1 MGVNIEAVKFAIALP
16 DFQQTALLEIALT
29 HRSYTN
35 EHPDLIALS
44 PQKQERE
51 YRRLAFL
58 GDAILGAVVT
68 DYLYH
73 RFSALE
79 QGTLSPLKSDLVDR
93 KKLSEFAWTLNLR
106 ELCLL
111 GGSALQIDKSDQN
124 RFLSETFEAL
134 FGAIYLEFE
143 RDFDRAG
150 NWLIKRFIAPAV
162 SEISNLSE
170 RSQAPSMLEYRRR
183 GLLGNDILAA
193 IVIDYLYH
201 HFPELGQEQL
211 TQWKTNLVERKFFTK
226 EFKALFGGIYLEFDR
241 DFKRTRDWLVEQ
253 FIERAVNDLSAAE
266 REKEQELTGEKFAD
280 FSDSR
285 AFPLLVSHIT
295 QKDWRD
301 EFLRV
306 AELVKP
312 ADELLLLMKQ
322 QIDALAASDEKL
334 QQLVQWIHQKSLSVQ
349 SSYKPAAVRA
359 FYLALVRIL
368 YFDFVGAFSDP
379 TRYRAR
385 ARQFASSLAQGI
397 AIFDNPDITTTLNLS
412 LGFYPVGI
420 IACILTFDLEPDLA
434 KGLQQ
439 LHEKLPHPDNEKEQ
453 FDEWRR
459 ADGQA
464 WVVKL
469 TDLIGHNLQFTDEQK
484 EVLKQY
490 YYAHHLLTECLNSD
504 RCEVTPAVRTEIENT
519 LLLPP
524 MI

>member
-29 HRSYTN
+29 HRSYTT
-35 EHPDLIALS
+35 EHPDLIGLS

-51 YRRLAFL
+51 YRRLALL

-68 DYLYH
+68 NYLYH
-73 RFSALE
+73 LFPDLE

-93 KKLSEFAWTLNLR
+93 KKLSEFAWALNLR

-143 RDFDRAG
+143 RNFDRAG
-150 NWLIKRFIAPAV
+150 NWVIKRFIAPAV

-170 RSQAPSMLEYRRR
+170 RTQASPMLDYRRR

-201 HFPELGQEQL
+201 HFPELDQEQL
-211 TQWKTNLVERKFFTK
+211 TQWKTNLVKRKFFTK

-241 DFKRTRDWLVEQ
+241 DFKRTSNWLVEQ
-253 FIERAVNDLSAAE
+253 FIERAVNDLLAAKP
-266 REKEQELTGEKFAD
+266 EKEQELTGEKFVD

-295 QKDWRD
+295 QKDWQD
-301 EFLRV
+301 KFLRV

-334 QQLVQWIHQKSLSVQ
+334 QQLLQWIHQKSFSVQ

-368 YFDFVGAFSDP
+368 YFEFVDAFSDP

-385 ARQFASSLAQGI
+385 ARQFASNLAKGI
-397 AIFDNPDITTTLNLS
+397 AIFDSPEITTLNLS
-412 LGFYPVGI
+412 LGFYPGGV

-434 KGLQQ
+434 KALQE

-453 FDEWRR
+453 FDEWRK
-459 ADGQA
+459 AHGQA

-469 TDLIGHNLQFTDEQK
+469 TDLIGHNLQFSDKQK
-484 EVLKQY
+484 EVLKEY
-490 YYAHHLLTECLNSD
+490 YYAHHLLTECLRSD
-504 RCEVTPAVRTEIENT
+504 HTEVTPAVRTEIENT
-519 LLLPP
+519 LLLLP

>member
-1 MGVNIEAVKFAIALP
+1 MGVNIEAVKIALALP

-29 HRSYTN
+29 HSSYTN

-44 PQKQERE
+44 SQRQERE
-51 YRRLAFL
+51 YRRLALL
-58 GDAILGAVVT
+58 GDAILGAVVS

-73 RFSALE
+73 RFPALD

-93 KKLSEFAWTLNLR
+93 KKLSEFASALKLR

-143 RDFDRAG
+143 RDFARAG
-150 NWLIKRFIAPAV
+150 NWLIERFIAPAV
-162 SEISNLSE
+162 SEIE
-170 RSQAPSMLEYRRR
+170 RSQASSMLEYRRR
-183 GLLGNDILAA
+183 GLLGNDILGA

-211 TQWKTNLVERKFFTK
+211 TQWKTSLVERKFFTK
-226 EFKALFGGIYLEFDR
+226 EFKASFGGIYLEFNR
-241 DFKRTRDWLVEQ
+241 DFNRTRDWLVEQ

-266 REKEQELTGEKFAD
+266 REEEQELAGESVTD

-295 QKDWRD
+295 QKDWWD
-301 EFLRV
+301 KFLRV
-306 AELVKP
+306 AELVRP

-334 QQLVQWIHQKSLSVQ
+334 QQLLQWIHQKSFSVQ

-359 FYLALVRIL
+359 FYLALVRIF
-368 YFDFVGAFSDP
+368 YFDFVGAFRDP

-397 AIFDNPDITTTLNLS
+397 AIFYNPGITTTLNLG
-412 LGFYPVGI
+412 LGFYPVGV

-434 KGLQQ
+434 NALQE
-439 LHEKLPHPDNEKEQ
+439 LHKNLPHPDNEKEQ
-453 FDEWRR
+453 FDEWRKV
-459 ADGQA
+459 DGQA

-484 EVLKQY
+484 KVLKQY
-490 YYAHHLLTECLNSD
+490 YNAHHLLTECLNSE
-504 RCEVTPAVRTEIENT
+504 RCEVTPAVRTAIENT

-524 MI
+524 II